1 MALVSRLAENLNSN
15 ICDGYGQRQQM
26 DVWFC
31 VPPQEP
37 KTKAPGKEL
46 QKHTSHRALR
56 ARHED
61 PRFALDFTYHGCP
74 IWRLCRQVD
83 CFRSSSGEQAPCK
96 GFARSAFP

>member
-46 QKHTSHRALR
+46 QKHTSPRALR

-61 PRFALDFTYHGCP
+61 PPFPLTLLIMAVRPSGYTTKWIATGLK
-74 IWRLCRQVD
+74 RLL
-83 CFRSSSGEQAPCK
+83 GT
-96 GFARSAFP
+96 ARPTIA